1 MSSASSGCQTGLKN
15 ADLAHNPEVAGSNP
29 APATKIRGPFPST
42 EGAFCMRSVNGATRT
57 GRDLVCSPCP
67 PAMRARLDVM
77 AKYEASR

>member
-1 MSSASSGCQTGLKN
+1 M
-15 ADLAHNPEVAGSNP
+15 
-29 APATKIRGPFPST
+29 

-67 PAMRARLDVM
+67 PAMRARLNVM